1 MRTCILRN
9 GWRARPEEANA
20 DASATRRM
28 RLRLCLLLVIACFA
42 VAAAPGIAS
51 AESAAD
57 TDPKKYQ
64 RACDAYNRGDFFTA
78 FEDLMPFAV
87 RGDAQSQFAIAEMLR
102 SGNGTKRNR
111 AEALIWYR
119 RAAEQGHG
127 AAQCN
132 LGTSLYNGWGTAAD
146 PQGAIDWWLHAA
158 VGGNARAMFNLGTV
172 VAKGRYVQRDF
183 PRAYRWMM
191 EAQALGYAPAGDTME
206 TLKKIMTPS
215 QVEAAIRLTLDDA
228 MKFTRR
234 QARSPRRN

>member
-1 MRTCILRN
+1 MGAT
-9 GWRARPEEANA
+9 E
-20 DASATRRM
+20 TRRM
-28 RLRLCLLLVIACFA
+28 RFRVCLFLAFACFA
-42 VAAAPGIAS
+42 ALTAPGGAAAEDGAKT
-51 AESAAD
+51 D
-57 TDPKKYQ
+57 TEKYQ

-78 FEDLMPFAV
+78 FADLMPYAA

-102 SGNGTKRNR
+102 SGNGTKRNQ

-119 RAAEQGHG
+119 RAADQGHS

-146 PQGAIDWWLHAA
+146 PQRAIDWWMHAA

-172 VAKGRYVQRDF
+172 VAKGVYIKRDF

-191 EAQALGYAPAGDTME
+191 EAQSLGYAPAGDTME
-206 TLKKIMTPS
+206 TLKKVMTTA
-215 QVEAAIRLTLDDA
+215 QMETAIRLTLDDA

-234 QARSPRRN
+234 QRRRTPSRRGN